1 MSTNT
6 LETPS
11 TTTTPQPAESPIT
24 PATTTNN
31 ETPTP
36 VTPATNEVDIDQ
48 EAIALIRKDLASMPS
63 TPIEENVNP
72 NPNIRHEISSTLPS
86 ATETAVVNTQ
96 EPKPKTG
103 LKALILGLF
112 SKKQAPLSSPVPEN
126 ITSFE
131 AKKNQI
137 QNPNLPVNTPSDSTI
152 EKAA

>member
-11 TTTTPQPAESPIT
+11 TTPTPQPAESPIT
-24 PATTTNN
+24 PATTTYN

-131 AKKNQI
+131 AKKDQI
-137 QNPNLPVNTPSDSTI
+137 QNPNLPASTPSDSTI